1 MDRVAQPAGN
11 LPGQQGTRHFAI
23 NAGFDEKD
31 GSDIFPTEAMSDPRT
46 AGLLETIRR
55 LVEARATDKGRLLAV

>member
-31 GSDIFPTEAMSDPRT
+31 GSDIFPTGACP
-46 AGLLETIRR
+46 ANGKLNPCQ
-55 LVEARATDKGRLLAV
+55 LADILIYSQ